1 MTYRRKAMTIDEQQR
16 VVLAINNLLYLV
28 EVFYPD
34 PVYAE
39 QYHVDEVIDQG
50 RKALTI
56 LTKEGE

>member
-1 MTYRRKAMTIDEQQR
+1 MTIDEKQS
-16 VVLAINNLLYLV
+16 VILAINNLLYLV
-28 EVFYPD
+28 DVFYPD

-39 QYHVDEVIDQG
+39 QYHVDEVVEQG

>member
-1 MTYRRKAMTIDEQQR
+1 MTIDEQQR

-39 QYHVDEVIDQG
+39 QYYVDEVIEQG

>member
-1 MTYRRKAMTIDEQQR
+1 MTIDEQQR

-39 QYHVDEVIDQG
+39 QYHVDEVIEQG
-50 RKALTI
+50 RKALSI

>member
-1 MTYRRKAMTIDEQQR
+1 MTIDEQQR

-39 QYHVDEVIDQG
+39 QYHVDEVIEQG
-50 RKALTI
+50 HKALDI
-56 LTKEGE
+56 LTKQGE

>member
-1 MTYRRKAMTIDEQQR
+1 MTIDEKQN
-16 VVLAINNLLYLV
+16 VTLAINNLLYLV

-50 RKALTI
+50 RKAIQL

>member
-1 MTYRRKAMTIDEQQR
+1 MTIDEQQR
-16 VVLAINNLLYLV
+16 VTLAINNLLYLV

-39 QYHVDEVIDQG
+39 QYNVDEVIEQG
-50 RKALTI
+50 RKAIEI